1 MGETRRQEQSVNMD
15 CEFSTSVEASRS
27 REVACTQGCIKWPN
41 RTGSRCQEPTHGE
54 SGKLDDTESG
64 GLEGTKGV
72 SNEGYGG
79 RLCPGT
85 KRNGNEIEGSKSMSN
100 RCSGKKM
107 HR

>member
-1 MGETRRQEQSVNMD
+1 MD

-72 SNEGYGG
+72 SNEGYG
-79 RLCPGT
+79 
-85 KRNGNEIEGSKSMSN
+85 EGCVQERKGMAMKLKAASQ
-100 RCSGKKM
+100 
-107 HR
+107 